1 MKILIIGGTGNIG
14 RNIISNINLK
24 EHEVF
29 SISQKKKIK
38 NKKIKILFFKF
49 FKNFQKKKN

>member
-29 SISQKKKIK
+29 SISQKKKS
-38 NKKIKILFFKF
+38 KIKKLNLIGLTIIKIS
-49 FKNFQKKKN
+49 QK